1 MRPRSVGGSLAPPLP
16 RALAGAMCDAAPC
29 SVGLGF
35 PPWGCRSHYDGCRL
49 PLLSV
54 GFRLLR
60 GLQGHRHRR
69 CGARVGARLLLAGA
83 SCFAPPSGAFGG
95 DNGLFIIALAI
106 ITIIDCTVI
115 VRGVAGWLPCASV
128 RFTP

>member
-16 RALAGAMCDAAPC
+16 RALAGAVCDAAPC

-35 PPWGCRSHYDGCRL
+35 PKWGCRSHYDGCRL

-60 GLQGHRHRR
+60 GLQGHRPRR
-69 CGARVGARLLLAGA
+69 CSARGGARFLLAGA
-83 SCFAPPSGAFGG
+83 SCFAPPSGAFGV

-106 ITIIDCTVI
+106 ITIIDCTVV
-115 VRGVAGWLPCASV
+115 VRGVAGWLPRASV